1 MNPFSQ
7 SRRQVLVALTAI
19 TLGVAA
25 GCKPSSSGGAEGAA
39 TAAAGGAEP
48 IKIGEFASL
57 TGSEAAFGQSSHKG
71 TLLAI
76 AEINSAG
83 GVLGRK
89 VELVSEDNRSTAGE
103 SVTIVKK
110 FISREKVVGVLGEVA
125 SGRSLEAAPVCQAAK
140 VPMVSPSSTNPK
152 VTEIGDYIFRVC
164 FIDPFQGK
172 LLADFAKRSL
182 KAQSAAILS
191 DVSAPYS
198 VGLADFFRQRFTAEG
213 GKVVVEQKYA
223 SKDKDFRAQ
232 LTAIKA
238 ANPDVI
244 FVPGYYTEA
253 GLIVSQARQLGINLP
268 VFGGDGWEAPQLIEI
283 AGAALK
289 NTYYST
295 HYSPEAKSDKIEAFV
310 KAFQA
315 KFGGETPDAMAA
327 LGYDSAMVLVDAIRR
342 AGSTDGAKVRDA
354 LAATKDYA
362 CVTGKTT
369 LDAQRNASKAAV
381 IITVENGKFKYL
393 ETIEP

>member
-1 MNPFSQ
+1 M
-7 SRRQVLVALTAI
+7 
-19 TLGVAA
+19 
-25 GCKPSSSGGAEGAA
+25 
-39 TAAAGGAEP
+39 
-48 IKIGEFASL
+48 
-57 TGSEAAFGQSSHKG
+57 
-71 TLLAI
+71 
-76 AEINSAG
+76 
-83 GVLGRK
+83 
-89 VELVSEDNRSTAGE
+89 
-103 SVTIVKK
+103 
-110 FISREKVVGVLGEVA
+110 
-125 SGRSLEAAPVCQAAK
+125 
-140 VPMVSPSSTNPK
+140 
-152 VTEIGDYIFRVC
+152 
-164 FIDPFQGK
+164 
-172 LLADFAKRSL
+172 
-182 KAQSAAILS
+182 
-191 DVSAPYS
+191 
-198 VGLADFFRQRFTAEG
+198 
-213 GKVVVEQKYA
+213 VVEQKYA

-295 HYSPEAKSDKIEAFV
+295 HYSPEAKSDKIESFV